1 MFNFCFLRRIQV
13 CSILFSWV
21 SHSVMS
27 EYLWQHGLQHAR
39 LPCPSPTPRAYSN
52 SCPLSR
58 YASRWCPLS
67 QRLLFFEIPY
77 NWDHILLFFLWL
89 SLLSVM
95 PSSFIHEVIY
105 LFFQWLS
112 NIYLYM
118 SHHIVLIP
126 SPIER
131 YSGCS
136 YIKATMNNA
145 AINMGIQISLWEN
158 DFISFDY
165 ISRSGIMY
173 HITVLF

>member
-1 MFNFCFLRRIQV
+1 MSKYLRP
-13 CSILFSWV
+13 
-21 SHSVMS
+21 
-27 EYLWQHGLQHAR
+27 HGLWHTR
-39 LPCPSPTPRAYSN
+39 LPFPSPTPRAYLN
-52 SCPLSR
+52 SCPLHQ
-58 YASRWCPLS
+58 YATWWCPLS
-67 QRLLFFEIPY
+67 QRLFFFEIPY

-95 PSSFIHEVIY
+95 PSSFIHVAINEVIS

-165 ISRSGIMY
+165 ISRSGIMD